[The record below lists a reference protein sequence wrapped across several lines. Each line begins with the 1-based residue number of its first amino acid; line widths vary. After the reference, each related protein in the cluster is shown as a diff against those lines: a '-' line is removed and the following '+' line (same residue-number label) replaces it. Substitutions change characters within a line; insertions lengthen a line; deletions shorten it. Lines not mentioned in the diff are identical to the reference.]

1 MDDVSIAQHPFIVAT
16 VLDPQLKR
24 MTDVPEDIRQA
35 AYSFVRNMTAT
46 AAKELHDIQVAAAA
60 EASAAQTDHD
70 DDAAQKPA
78 KRLKLDPRMA
88 ALQFLCDDS
97 DDNSNSVAPEV
108 HNDFD
113 TYLSAGIDHSDVNM
127 MDWWSDNKRHYPATA
142 LVARRILSIPAT
154 SVQSERLFSATGRL
168 ISKLR
173 SRLLPDTAEMLVF
186 LNKNN
191 GQY

>member
-1 MDDVSIAQHPFIVAT
+1 MDDVSIAEHPFIVAT
-16 VLDPQLKR
+16 VLDLQLKR
-24 MTDVPEDIRQA
+24 ITDVPEDIRQA
-35 AYSFVRNMTAT
+35 AYSFVRNMAAS
-46 AAKELHDIQVAAAA
+46 AAKELHGIQAAAAA
-60 EASAAQTDHD
+60 EASAAQPDND
-70 DDAAQKPA
+70 DDATQKPA
-78 KRLKLDPRMA
+78 KRPKLDPRMA

-97 DDNSNSVAPEV
+97 DNSSNSIAAEV

-113 TYLSAGIDHSDVNM
+113 TYLSAGIDHSDLNM
-127 MDWWSDNKRHYPATA
+127 MEWWSDNKRNYPATA

-168 ISKLR
+168 ISRLS

-191 GQY
+191 GLY